1 MTVQKLRI
9 HPRGGSSRLKLRAI
23 LAQSGLADVNPLKE
37 DVFLQIRAT
46 GGATDLLCAMIPA
59 SHFMIMHGKFLF
71 WDHQHT
77 VTRLRVHRKLVG
89 LFSAALAA
97 IHANAEA
104 WASLGD
110 TGGAYAWRPQR
121 GAKRLSRHCWAIALD
136 LDVGDNPLG
145 GKPHMHPAVI
155 AAFAAQGFEWGG
167 AWKRRKDPMHF
178 EFADLGR
185 LAIPAGGSGPV
196 A

>member
-77 VTRLRVHRKLVG
+77 VASAKGIDDLSIKVRHDGSVRLKTHGRRVR
-89 LFSAALAA
+89 
-97 IHANAEA
+97 
-104 WASLGD
+104 
-110 TGGAYAWRPQR
+110 
-121 GAKRLSRHCWAIALD
+121 
-136 LDVGDNPLG
+136 
-145 GKPHMHPAVI
+145 M
-155 AAFAAQGFEWGG
+155 
-167 AWKRRKDPMHF
+167 
-178 EFADLGR
+178 
-185 LAIPAGGSGPV
+185 SGPKPGTLEITLGLRNV
-196 A
+196 VIGDSSDRCSRGMRTFR